1 MLCVDRCTLK
11 GRSRELLDKLSK
23 AMVGTRPIIWVGHS
37 MGGVSLY
44 SFFFLFESVIPWEVC
59 LSTLFFFFL
68 NRSFHGGYAS
78 LLSFFLSVILWGV
91 SLLSFFYQTF
101 CRGFVSLLYIRAC
114 VCGVCVCVCVCVPA
128 CERFNTG
135 PLYVPVLHHY
145 FVTQSYSLN
154 LSR

>member
-1 MLCVDRCTLK
+1 
-11 GRSRELLDKLSK
+11 
-23 AMVGTRPIIWVGHS
+23 

-59 LSTLFFFFL
+59 LSTLFSFFL

-114 VCGVCVCVCVCVPA
+114 VCGVCVCVCVCA
-128 CERFNTG
+128 CLRVRVLTLG
-135 PLYVPVLHHY
+135 PCMCPY
-145 FVTQSYSLN
+145 FIIILLPSLIH
-154 LSR
+154 